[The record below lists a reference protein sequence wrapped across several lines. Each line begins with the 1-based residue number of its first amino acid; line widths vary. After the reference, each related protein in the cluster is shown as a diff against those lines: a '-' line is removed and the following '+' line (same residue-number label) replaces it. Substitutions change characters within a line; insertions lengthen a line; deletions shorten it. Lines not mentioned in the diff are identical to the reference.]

1 MRSWNRLK
9 ITICFTLCASLL
21 SACSF
26 QHVNLSRASDTKSRS
41 DITSLGLS
49 PEFSY
54 DVPVSSPSIEA
65 DRLGYLIGE
74 KKKAVFK
81 SNKPGDDFSLVNAQT
96 GKTVYKG
103 KLRKL
108 KSAEGESCIGD
119 FSSWDK
125 PGRYY
130 LENEKTGRS
139 YTFEISEDLYGSL
152 LNTSLK
158 QYYLSRCGMSLTEA
172 YAGKNAHGACHMKSA
187 YIEGESSASLNAP
200 VGWHVDGQGDRD
212 VIQGCQASDILL
224 LTYEL
229 NPNVCGDD
237 EDIPESGNGIPDI
250 LDEIRYETDWL
261 LKMQDEKSG
270 GVYNGINVTG
280 AVNAQTLVAGK
291 ITMNATLEFAAAM
304 AKFSYVYQTFDSE
317 YATLCLKAA
326 DRAMQCAAQHDNDTD
341 PDDYFMAASELYRAT
356 GYAKYGS
363 IVTDYLTENE
373 KPDISDKSVFR
384 GCVTYICTKQKV
396 DTDICSR
403 IITELMDEASEL
415 SENARHKEYLVTTY
429 DGDDNI
435 EKMLEMTSHLA
446 VVNYVISNS
455 EYRTAL
461 GDYVHYFF
469 GRNNGAVIY
478 AHCGVS
484 EDAGSKGYDIN
495 SKTDL
500 NAYWVLLISGLE
512 NAGTGDDK

>member
-1 MRSWNRLK
+1 
-9 ITICFTLCASLL
+9 
-21 SACSF
+21 
-26 QHVNLSRASDTKSRS
+26 
-41 DITSLGLS
+41 
-49 PEFSY
+49 
-54 DVPVSSPSIEA
+54 
-65 DRLGYLIGE
+65 
-74 KKKAVFK
+74 
-81 SNKPGDDFSLVNAQT
+81 
-96 GKTVYKG
+96 
-103 KLRKL
+103 
-108 KSAEGESCIGD
+108 
-119 FSSWDK
+119 
-125 PGRYY
+125 
-130 LENEKTGRS
+130 
-139 YTFEISEDLYGSL
+139 
-152 LNTSLK
+152 
-158 QYYLSRCGMSLTEA
+158 
-172 YAGKNAHGACHMKSA
+172 
-187 YIEGESSASLNAP
+187 
-200 VGWHVDGQGDRD
+200 
-212 VIQGCQASDILL
+212 
-224 LTYEL
+224 
-229 NPNVCGDD
+229 
-237 EDIPESGNGIPDI
+237 
-250 LDEIRYETDWL
+250 
-261 LKMQDEKSG
+261 
-270 GVYNGINVTG
+270 
-280 AVNAQTLVAGK
+280 
-291 ITMNATLEFAAAM
+291 MNATLEFAAAM

-461 GDYVHYFF
+461 GDYVHYFL